1 MTAQETA
8 WQTAEAA
15 AASLAPD
22 ADVFGSVDAA
32 GLGSSTF
39 SVLRRAAAKPTATAS
54 AAMRFWTSM
63 AMAGPVAAAR
73 WMGMDAPPPV
83 PVPDRDKRFAD
94 PAWTDNPAFYAI
106 RQAHLATSRLVSDLL
121 EAGSGNAV
129 DDAKAALA
137 TGFLMDAL
145 APTNF
150 LLTNPAALKRMFET
164 GGASLVAGASHFVD
178 DMLNNHGRPRQVD
191 TRPFRVGENLAATP
205 GKVVFKNELMELIQY
220 APQTPKVHAIPV
232 LASPPWINKYY
243 VMDLAPGRSFL
254 EWAVQHE
261 RTVFAISYRNP
272 DPSMGGTTLDDYLIH
287 GPREALDVIAEITGA
302 PKIDIIGLCL
312 GGALTAMLAAYLA
325 EKGDDRIGSI
335 TLLNTLLDYSEP
347 GVLGAFTDEKTVR
360 RLEKQMAEKGVLEA
374 SQMAGTF
381 DMLRANDLIFNYVVS
396 NWLMGQEPPAFD
408 ILAWNGD
415 STRMP
420 SAMHSFYLRSLY
432 MRNELA
438 RGELELLGQQLSLSS
453 VKSDTYVVGAINDH
467 IVPWHGSYK
476 TCGLIGGHVRYVLS
490 SGGHIAGIVNPPGP
504 KAWHEATGDD
514 TAALSTRKPGAAAT
528 PSKTARGGRTGP
540 PGPNPARARSSSR
553 RTWAAG
559 STRPSRTLLG
569 STCSADRG
577 YLPACTTPNGV
588 NTMADM
594 NGQVA
599 LVTGGIRGIGLA
611 ICERL
616 MNRGV
621 RVAAGYSSNTEA
633 ARQFADKYADRGV
646 SIHQGNIG
654 RHDDCAR
661 VIDEVLS
668 QHGHLDILVN
678 NAGMTVDKTV
688 RKMSWQEWDHV
699 IHVNLSGA
707 FYLSQG
713 DPADHARPRLRPHH
727 QHLLGDRLVRRV
739 RPGQLR
745 VGQVRA
751 VRVDDEP
758 GPGDRGEGHH
768 GQRGHPR
775 LHHHRH
781 DRCGA
786 R

>member
-1 MTAQETA
+1 MTEQEKA
-8 WQTAEAA
+8 WQAAESAA
-15 AASLAPD
+15 AVLAPD
-22 ADVFGSVDAA
+22 ADVLGSVDAA
-32 GLGSSTF
+32 GLGASTF
-39 SVLRRAAAKPTATAS
+39 SVLRRAATKPTATAS

-83 PVPDRDKRFAD
+83 PVPERDKRFAD
-94 PAWTDNPAFYAI
+94 RTWTDNPAFFTI
-106 RQAHLATSRLVSDLL
+106 RQAHLAASRLVSDLL

-137 TGFLMDAL
+137 TGFLLDAL

-150 LLTNPAALKRMFET
+150 LPTNPAALKRVFES
-164 GGASLVAGASHFVD
+164 GGASLVAGTSHFVD
-178 DMLNNHGRPRQVD
+178 DMLNNKGRPRQVD

-205 GKVVFKNELMELIQY
+205 GKVVFRNDLMELIQY
-220 APQTPKVHAIPV
+220 APQTPKVFQIPV

-254 EWAVQHE
+254 EWAVKHE

-272 DPSMGGTTLDDYLIH
+272 DASMGGITLDDYLIH
-287 GPREALDVIAEITGA
+287 GPREALDVVAEITGS
-302 PKIDIIGLCL
+302 PKVDIIGLCL

-438 RGELELLGQQLSLSS
+438 RCELELVGQRLSLSS
-453 VKSDTYVVGAINDH
+453 VKNDTYVVGAVNDH

-476 TCGLIGGHVRYVLS
+476 TCGLMGGQVRYVLS

-504 KAWHEATGDD
+504 KAWHEAADCSGGDAEAWRASNSKQSGSWWED
-514 TAALSTRKPGAAAT
+514 WTTWSESRAGTLIKPPHMGSRQHPAVADA
-528 PSKTARGGRTGP
+528 
-540 PGPNPARARSSSR
+540 PGEYVF
-553 RTWAAG
+553 G
-559 STRPSRTLLG
+559 
-569 STCSADRG
+569 
-577 YLPACTTPNGV
+577 
-588 NTMADM
+588 
-594 NGQVA
+594 
-599 LVTGGIRGIGLA
+599 
-611 ICERL
+611 
-616 MNRGV
+616 
-621 RVAAGYSSNTEA
+621 
-633 ARQFADKYADRGV
+633 
-646 SIHQGNIG
+646 
-654 RHDDCAR
+654 
-661 VIDEVLS
+661 
-668 QHGHLDILVN
+668 
-678 NAGMTVDKTV
+678 
-688 RKMSWQEWDHV
+688 
-699 IHVNLSGA
+699 
-707 FYLSQG
+707 
-713 DPADHARPRLRPHH
+713 
-727 QHLLGDRLVRRV
+727 
-739 RPGQLR
+739 
-745 VGQVRA
+745 
-751 VRVDDEP
+751 
-758 GPGDRGEGHH
+758 
-768 GQRGHPR
+768 
-775 LHHHRH
+775 
-781 DRCGA
+781 
-786 R
+786 

>member
-1 MTAQETA
+1 MQMTAQETA
-8 WQTAEAA
+8 WQAAEAA
-15 AASLAPD
+15 AASVAPD

-121 EAGSGNAV
+121 EAGSGNAL

-178 DMLNNHGRPRQVD
+178 DVLNNNGRPRQVD

-205 GKVVFKNELMELIQY
+205 GKVVFRNDLMELIQY

-272 DPSMGGTTLDDYLIH
+272 DASMGGTTLDDYLIH

-476 TCGLIGGHVRYVLS
+476 TCALIGGQVRYVLS

-504 KAWHEATGDD
+504 KAWHEAADCSGGDAETWRASNSKHGGSWWED
-514 TAALSTRKPGAAAT
+514 WTTWSESRAGALIKPPHMGSRKHPAVADAPGEYVF
-528 PSKTARGGRTGP
+528 G
-540 PGPNPARARSSSR
+540 
-553 RTWAAG
+553 
-559 STRPSRTLLG
+559 
-569 STCSADRG
+569 
-577 YLPACTTPNGV
+577 
-588 NTMADM
+588 
-594 NGQVA
+594 
-599 LVTGGIRGIGLA
+599 
-611 ICERL
+611 
-616 MNRGV
+616 
-621 RVAAGYSSNTEA
+621 
-633 ARQFADKYADRGV
+633 
-646 SIHQGNIG
+646 
-654 RHDDCAR
+654 
-661 VIDEVLS
+661 
-668 QHGHLDILVN
+668 
-678 NAGMTVDKTV
+678 
-688 RKMSWQEWDHV
+688 
-699 IHVNLSGA
+699 
-707 FYLSQG
+707 
-713 DPADHARPRLRPHH
+713 
-727 QHLLGDRLVRRV
+727 
-739 RPGQLR
+739 
-745 VGQVRA
+745 
-751 VRVDDEP
+751 
-758 GPGDRGEGHH
+758 
-768 GQRGHPR
+768 
-775 LHHHRH
+775 
-781 DRCGA
+781 
-786 R
+786 

>member
-1 MTAQETA
+1 MTAQEKA
-8 WQTAEAA
+8 WHTAEAA

-39 SVLRRAAAKPTATAS
+39 SVLRRAAGKPTATAS

-94 PAWTDNPAFYAI
+94 PAWTDNPAFYAV
-106 RQAHLATSRLVSDLL
+106 RQVHLATSRLVSDLL

-178 DMLNNHGRPRQVD
+178 DMLNNQGRPRQVD

-360 RLEKQMAEKGVLEA
+360 RLEKQMAEKGVLDA

-420 SAMHSFYLRSLY
+420 SRS
-432 MRNELA
+432 
-438 RGELELLGQQLSLSS
+438 
-453 VKSDTYVVGAINDH
+453 V
-467 IVPWHGSYK
+467 
-476 TCGLIGGHVRYVLS
+476 TCCPA
-490 SGGHIAGIVNPPGP
+490 AGTSP
-504 KAWHEATGDD
+504 AS
-514 TAALSTRKPGAAAT
+514 STRPARRPGTRRPTAPAAT
-528 PSKTARGGRTGP
+528 PRPGARPTASTAARGGRTGP

-559 STRPSRTLLG
+559 SIRPSRTPPG

-577 YLPACTTPNGV
+577 FLPSLKTPNGG
-588 NTMADM
+588 NTVADM

-599 LVTGGIRGIGLA
+599 LVTGGTRGIGLA

-616 MNRGV
+616 MNRGIK
-621 RVAAGYSSNTEA
+621 VAAGYA
-633 ARQFADKYADRGV
+633 GRHDHAQQFADKYADHGV

-654 RHDDCAR
+654 HNDDCER
-661 VIDEVLS
+661 VIGEVLD

-678 NAGMTVDKTV
+678 NAGITVDKTV
-688 RKMSWQEWDHV
+688 RKMTPEEWDHV
-699 IHVNLSGA
+699 IHVNLSGT
-707 FYLSQG
+707 FYMSRAILQHMLDRGYGRIINISSVIGSAGGFGQANYAAAKSG
-713 DPADHARPRLRPHH
+713 MFGLTMSLALETASKGITVNTVTPGYIITDMTAAVPGNVMEKLVARIPVGRLGEPNEVARVVEFLADPESSYIT
-727 QHLLGDRLVRRV
+727 
-739 RPGQLR
+739 
-745 VGQVRA
+745 GQVYP
-751 VRVDDEP
+751 VN
-758 GPGDRGEGHH
+758 GG
-768 GQRGHPR
+768 
-775 LHHHRH
+775 LYM
-781 DRCGA
+781 
-786 R
+786 